1 MTIKDRLTQV
11 QRRIREAALRA
22 GRDPGEVQLV
32 AVSKLIS
39 AERIREGVEAGIR
52 ILGEN
57 RVQEARA
64 KVEALPG
71 LEVEW
76 HLVGHLQTNK
86 AKLAVRLFSLIHS
99 LDSLRLAQELDKWG
113 RSLGKTVETLVQVKL
128 AEEET
133 KTGLPEEEVLPFLR
147 AVGDL
152 PSVRVQG
159 LMLLPPYCPDPE
171 EVRPYFRRLRQL
183 LDHLKGEPLPEN
195 VVLRHLSMGMSHDF
209 EAAIEEG
216 ATLVRIGTALFGPR
230 PSAAEPEP
238 ATVGQGGRGL
248 AAI

>member
-11 QRRIREAALRA
+11 QRRIRAAALRA

>member
-1 MTIKDRLTQV
+1 
-11 QRRIREAALRA
+11 
-22 GRDPGEVQLV
+22 
-32 AVSKLIS
+32 
-39 AERIREGVEAGIR
+39 
-52 ILGEN
+52 
-57 RVQEARA
+57 
-64 KVEALPG
+64 
-71 LEVEW
+71 VEW

-99 LDSLRLAQELDKWG
+99 LDSFRLAQELDKWG

-133 KTGLPEEEVLPFLR
+133 KGGLPEEEVLPFLR

-152 PSVRVQG
+152 PSVRVRG
-159 LMLLPPYCPDPE
+159 LMLLPPYRPDPE

-183 LDHLKGEPLPEN
+183 RDHLKGEPLPEN

-209 EAAIEEG
+209 EVAVEEG

-230 PSAAEPEP
+230 PSAVEPEP
-238 ATVGQGGRGL
+238 ATVGQGWQET
-248 AAI
+248 AAT